1 MKNTPI
7 KITLFFIIF
16 SLYSC
21 TKFGPEHEKA
31 WELIDKG
38 ALLIDV
44 RTKEEFRGGHLASAL
59 NIEYENI
66 AQISQAIG
74 QDKNRSVVL
83 YCRSGNRAS
92 VVLSELS
99 KLGYN
104 NIYNAGGL
112 SAMQAALESLNSINK
127 DN

>member
-1 MKNTPI
+1 MKNTLTQ
-7 KITLFFIIF
+7 ITLLLLIF

-44 RTKEEFRGGHLASAL
+44 RTKEEFKEGHLTNAI
-59 NIEYENI
+59 NIEYEDI
-66 AQISQAIG
+66 VKIGQAIG

-83 YCRSGNRAS
+83 YCRSGRRAS
-92 VVLSELS
+92 VALGELE

-104 NIYNAGGL
+104 TIYNAGGL
-112 SAMQAALESLNSINK
+112 SAMHAALQNK
-127 DN
+127 LKTEP